1 MYAIVNSYFQ
11 CTGERHIMNNIERL
25 TAPSMEL
32 LIKEVDSTVNYQAK
46 NGRAIKRVS
55 YIGYN
60 AVKKEYVL
68 SVTFEP
74 DYVEHGDHLV
84 IITGNSKKQLKNARN
99 SIVVWRCKQM
109 MMKEKL
115 IYEMQEFPAENLYAQ
130 VYVLQPA

>member
-1 MYAIVNSYFQ
+1 
-11 CTGERHIMNNIERL
+11 
-25 TAPSMEL
+25 MEL

-60 AVKKEYVL
+60 AAKKEYVL

-84 IITGNSKKQLKNARN
+84 IITGHSKEQLKNARH
-99 SIVVWRCKQM
+99 SIVNWRCRQM

-115 IYEMQEFPAENLYAQ
+115 IYEVQEFPAENLYAQ
-130 VYVLQPA
+130 VFVLQPA

>member
-1 MYAIVNSYFQ
+1 MYAIVNSHFQ
-11 CTGERHIMNNIERL
+11 CTGERRIMNSIERL

-55 YIGYN
+55 YIGYD
-60 AVKKEYVL
+60 ARKKEYVL

-84 IITGNSKKQLKNARN
+84 IITGYSKKQLKNARR
-99 SIVVWRCKQM
+99 SIVNWRCKQM
-109 MMKEKL
+109 TMKEKL
-115 IYEMQEFPAENLYAQ
+115 IYEVQEFPAEDLYTQ
-130 VYVLQPA
+130 IFVLQPA

>member
-1 MYAIVNSYFQ
+1 
-11 CTGERHIMNNIERL
+11 MNNIERL

-32 LIKEVDSTVNYQAK
+32 LIKEVDSTVNYQAE

-60 AVKKEYVL
+60 AAKKEYVL

-84 IITGNSKKQLKNARN
+84 IITGHSKKQLKNARH
-99 SIVVWRCKQM
+99 SIVNWRCKQM
-109 MMKEKL
+109 TMKEKL
-115 IYEMQEFPAENLYAQ
+115 IYEVQEFPAENLYAH
-130 VYVLQPA
+130 VFVLQPA